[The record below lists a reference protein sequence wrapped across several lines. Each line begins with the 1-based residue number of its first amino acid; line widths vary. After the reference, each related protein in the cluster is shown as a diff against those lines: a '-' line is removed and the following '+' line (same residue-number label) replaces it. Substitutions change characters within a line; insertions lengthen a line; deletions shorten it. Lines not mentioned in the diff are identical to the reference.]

1 VKLSEHVRSTHNPD
15 GAVVLEIVHGQMY
28 RLNRVGSRMFELL
41 KQDRT
46 ENQIAD
52 ELSREFGADRDT
64 VAADLKEFLEHLE
77 RHQLLERRQPV
88 SDSAR

>member
-77 RHQLLERRQPV
+77 RHQLLESRQPV